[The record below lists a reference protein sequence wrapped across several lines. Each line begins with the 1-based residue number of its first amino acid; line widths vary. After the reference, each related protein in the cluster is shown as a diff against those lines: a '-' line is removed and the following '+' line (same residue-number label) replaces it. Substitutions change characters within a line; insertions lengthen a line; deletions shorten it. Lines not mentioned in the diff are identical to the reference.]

1 MAVINLKQIDQQT
14 VTLTIR
20 SLSPMIQHKW
30 AEKAKIMMREKHAG
44 KKTKTREIRDP
55 NQEFED
61 ATYRTDDGGYGFPAG
76 ALKAALITAAHKDIG
91 IEKTLVRKS
100 LFIQC
105 LDANNVVEMNTDAP
119 VMREDMVRVGAGSA
133 DLRYRPHFKQ
143 WSAVISIDY
152 DAEMLTTDDIINLV
166 NRAGFGV
173 GLCEMRPEKGKEFGR
188 FEVDGSCSVAAT
200 SKRAA

>member
-14 VTLTIR
+14 LTLTIK

-30 AEKAKIMMREKHAG
+30 SEKAKEMMRQKHAG
-44 KKTKTREIRDP
+44 KKTKTREVRVP
-55 NQEFED
+55 EQESID
-61 ATYRTDDGGYGFPAG
+61 ATYFTDEGTYGFPAG

-100 LFIQC
+100 LFVQC
-105 LDANNVVEMNTDAP
+105 YDSGNVIEMITDEP
-119 VMREDMVRVGAGSA
+119 IMREDMVRVGAGSA

-143 WSAVISIDY
+143 WSAIVSIDY
-152 DAEMLTTDDIINLV
+152 DAEMLTKDDIINLV

-188 FEVDGSCSVAAT
+188 FEVDMAHVVAN
-200 SKRAA
+200 AAKAA